1 MQSLQEFRASKTG
14 LWLNAHAFAEHVL
27 CEGSTLA
34 WSKSTEFADQ
44 YRSLQGIV
52 EADRLSLPILGFFND
67 WIQRNPHI
75 LQRMTGKSRLRFA
88 LKKFLTDESMRA
100 ELTDFVGAVC
110 AMVDAEILLELP
122 SNSSLVSW
130 AHMLANP
137 GSEVAT
143 LTDVDIDS
151 TSVYLADTVR
161 QLKSTKLGGLVA
173 TVAEKD
179 LEADAEAELYRPLMN
194 VADNYRWA
202 FAFRLL
208 GNAAAAFNNDGYDV
222 LGQLS
227 SESLTQTV
235 YTLPPEFWQ
244 KPIAI
249 EERKRGFFY
258 AELPAFAEPESVRRA
273 LSVLR

>member
-1 MQSLQEFRASKTG
+1 MQSLQEFRASKIG

-27 CEGSTLA
+27 CEGSPLA
-34 WSKSTEFADQ
+34 WSKTTEFADQ

-75 LQRMTGKSRLRFA
+75 LQRMKGKSRLRFA

-110 AMVDAEILLELP
+110 AMVDADIFLELP

-161 QLKSTKLGGLVA
+161 QLKSTRLGGLVA

-179 LEADAEAELYRPLMN
+179 LDAGAEAELYRPLIN
-194 VADNYRWA
+194 VSDNYRWA
-202 FAFRLL
+202 YAFRLPC
-208 GNAAAAFNNDGYDV
+208 NATAVFKNDGHDILGKLANDV
-222 LGQLS
+222 EPS
-227 SESLTQTV
+227 V
-235 YTLPPEFWQ
+235 YTLSPEFWQ
-244 KPIAI
+244 NPVAI
-249 EERKRGFFY
+249 EGREQGFFY